1 MFEAIRQRLTLEA
14 DDARALVEHAFAS
27 HPTRD
32 FAVRLWDG
40 QEIHW
45 HPAPRFT
52 LAFQHRETFRRCF
65 STRDPA
71 DFAEAYVDGHLQIE
85 GDLWAAT
92 GLGAYLRSLQIGFR
106 EKLRF
111 APKLVVPASSHTVDQ
126 DRRHVQAHYD
136 LSNDFFR
143 LFLDEKM
150 IYSCAYFAHS
160 EQSLERAQERKLK
173 LICRKLAL
181 KPGETLLDVGC
192 GWGALLIWAARNHGV
207 RGRGITLSQQQA
219 AEAAARVAAAGL
231 TDRISIE
238 LRHYAELDSNSFDKI
253 ASVGMYEHV
262 GAVKWQAYM
271 RSMHRVLR
279 PGGLFLNHGITAPQK
294 LKSETGAFIFRNV
307 FPGAELASVAQLQVH
322 MEAAGFDVEDVQAMG
337 RHYALTLGEWFRRY
351 QEHRERARALVP
363 ERALRVWDFYLAG
376 CARAFEDGII
386 NLHQILAAKLDV
398 NGRSQA
404 HFTREEMLV
413 EE

>member
-1 MFEAIRQRLTLEA
+1 MFEAIRQRLTLQA
-14 DDARALVEHAFAS
+14 DDARALIERAFAS

-40 QEIHW
+40 QEIRW
-45 HPAPRFT
+45 NPTPRFT
-52 LAFQHRETFRRCF
+52 LAFHHRETFRRCF
-65 STRDPA
+65 STRDPT
-71 DFAEAYVDGHLQIE
+71 DFAEAYADGHLQVE
-85 GDLWAAT
+85 GDLWAAI
-92 GLGAYLRSLQIGFR
+92 GLAAYLRSLQMGFR

-111 APKLVVPASSHTVDQ
+111 APKLVVLASSHTVDQ

-150 IYSCAYFAHS
+150 IYSCAYFAHP
-160 EQSLERAQERKLK
+160 EQSLERAQERKLE

-181 KPGETLLDVGC
+181 KPDETLLDVGC

-207 RGRGITLSQQQA
+207 RGRGITLSCQQA
-219 AEAAARVAAAGL
+219 AEAQLRVAAAGL

-238 LRHYAELDSNSFDKI
+238 LRHYDELDSNSFDKI

-262 GAVKWQAYM
+262 GAAKWQAYM
-271 RSMHRVLR
+271 RRMHRVLR
-279 PGGLFLNHGITAPQK
+279 PGGLFLNHGITAPSR
-294 LKSETGAFIFRNV
+294 LKSETGAFIIRNV

-322 MEAAGFDVEDVQAMG
+322 MEETGFEVEDVQALG
-337 RHYALTLGEWFRRY
+337 PHYALTLREWSRRY
-351 QEHRERARALVP
+351 RRHRDQARALVP
-363 ERALRVWDFYLAG
+363 ERVLRAWDFYLAG
-376 CARAFEDGII
+376 CSRAFDDGII
-386 NLHQILAAKLDV
+386 NVHQILAKKADG
-398 NGRSQA
+398 NGQCRA
-404 HFTREEMLV
+404 HVTREQMLV